1 MRAVILGLVVI
12 VIFISIC
19 CDSNEPQSASTL
31 TLSVEDVSCTE
42 AWLQLKTANLNLPNR
57 ITLFVNE
64 LKYREYLINKSDTL
78 LYIDSLLPNK
88 SYSFK
93 AISFYNAED
102 GVKSNK
108 VVSTTMD
115 TSSNNFTWQSWTF
128 GTIGGSGID
137 DIAIINE
144 NDIWAVGRIYMNDS
158 LGNPDLIC
166 YDAVHWDGNSWE
178 LIKIGGYGGY
188 TRSSVIAFSENDVWF
203 DGVIKWDG
211 LSYSVHMDGWPLMPN
226 GDGWQVNKMWGRS
239 SNDFYAVGSYGNI
252 AYYNGVVWKKLTS
265 GTLLFLVDIIE
276 NKVGEVLIVGDNY
289 SEIKGIVIKSQD
301 GINFSTLV
309 ESEIVS
315 GSQIFKPKLAGSLH
329 SAWADQNNTIYVAGD
344 FLYQY
349 KFNKW
354 NYITSF
360 PHNYLGGNYYASY
373 FGFITGI
380 SGKYSNDMW
389 VVGDR
394 NTVRHFNGISWQQI
408 GTSYNPNSSTTWV
421 DVQVKNNITAI
432 IGSIGNQAAI
442 MIIKR

>member
-1 MRAVILGLVVI
+1 MSLIGLL
-12 VIFISIC
+12 S
-19 CDSNEPQSASTL
+19 CDSNEPQTSSTL
-31 TLSVEDVSCTE
+31 SLTLEDVSCTE
-42 AWLQLKTANLNLPNR
+42 AWLQLKSSNIQLPNNIR
-57 ITLFVNE
+57 LLVNSAVKKTFTL
-64 LKYREYLINKSDTL
+64 STQDSL
-78 LYIDSLLPNK
+78 LYIDSLLPNQ
-88 SYSFK
+88 SYKFL
-93 AISFYNAED
+93 ATMQQ
-102 GVKSNK
+102 SNNT
-108 VVSTTMD
+108 SNELTFTTMD
-115 TSSNNFTWQSWTF
+115 TTSHNFTCRTF
-128 GTIGGSGID
+128 NFGQHSSSVLND
-137 DIAIINE
+137 VAIINE